1 MNTDINTEMN
11 INNINLEDR
20 EEILKVEDLQ
30 VSFYTPVGEVQAVD
44 RISYTLHE
52 NEIMGIVGESGSGK
66 SVESYAIMGLL
77 QSPGKV
83 KGGKILYKGE
93 NVLEYDKKQMRNFRG
108 AKCSMIFQNP
118 MTCLNPVYTIGNQ
131 LMEAVLVHSNIT
143 KKEAYDKAVRI
154 LDLVGISNPERRMKQ
169 YPHELSGGMRQR
181 VMIGMGLICE
191 PDILIADEPTTALD
205 VTIQAQILELIKKM
219 QEKTKMSVIFITH
232 NLAVV
237 AQICDTVC
245 VMYAGKIVEKG
256 TVEEIF
262 YNPQHPYTKGLLGSM
277 PRIDATENERLKS
290 IEGTPV
296 DMLNPPEGC
305 GFSTRCEHCMNICL
319 RKEPPMI
326 NISEGHKSK
335 CFLHVKEAV
344 HGR

>member
-1 MNTDINTEMN
+1 MENLDKEM
-11 INNINLEDR
+11 
-20 EEILKVEDLQ
+20 LKIEDLSI
-30 VSFYTPVGEVQAVD
+30 SFYTPVGEVKAVD
-44 RISYTLHE
+44 SISYTLHE

-66 SVESYAIMGLL
+66 SVESYGIMGLL

-83 KGGKILYKGE
+83 KSGKILYKGE
-93 NVLEYDKKQMRNFRG
+93 NVLDYDKKQMSSFRG

-131 LMEAVLVHSNIT
+131 LMEAVLVHKDKS
-143 KKEAYDKAVRI
+143 KKEAYDLAVEM

-181 VMIGMGLICE
+181 VMIGMGLICK

-205 VTIQAQILELIKKM
+205 VTIQAQILELIKDI
-219 QEKTKMSVIFITH
+219 QEKNKMSVIFITH

-237 AQICDTVC
+237 AQICDTVS
-245 VMYAGKIVEKG
+245 VMYAGRIVEQG
-256 TVEEIF
+256 SVDDIF
-262 YNPQHPYTKGLLGSM
+262 YRPSHPYTKGLLKSM
-277 PRIDATENERLKS
+277 PRIDVEDKTRLES
-290 IEGTPV
+290 IKGVPV

-305 GFSTRCEHCMNICL
+305 GFSTRCESCMNICL

-326 NISEGHKSK
+326 ELGEGHRSK
-335 CFLHVKEAV
+335 CFLHVKELLNA
-344 HGR
+344 R

>member
-1 MNTDINTEMN
+1 
-11 INNINLEDR
+11 
-20 EEILKVEDLQ
+20 
-30 VSFYTPVGEVQAVD
+30 
-44 RISYTLHE
+44 
-52 NEIMGIVGESGSGK
+52 
-66 SVESYAIMGLL
+66 
-77 QSPGKV
+77 
-83 KGGKILYKGE
+83 
-93 NVLEYDKKQMRNFRG
+93 
-108 AKCSMIFQNP
+108 

-131 LMEAVLVHSNIT
+131 LMEAVLVHSNIS
-143 KKEAYDKAVRI
+143 KKEAYDKAVNI
-154 LDLVGISNPERRMKQ
+154 LELVGISNPERRMKQ

-205 VTIQAQILELIKKM
+205 VTIQAQILELIKKI

-277 PRIDATENERLKS
+277 PRIDSKENERLKS

-305 GFSTRCEHCMNICL
+305 GFSNRCDHCMNICL

-326 NISEGHKSK
+326 NISEGHRSK